1 MGGHS
6 GEHDETCSCK
16 HINLYPTQPN
26 TLGCSGDK
34 LNSSA
39 NGNPIVLSFTGK
51 PETCIASTGAVSNY
65 AAEFT
70 DGCETFSIYPAK
82 VCTGLPIINGT
93 QTKAALCYSQAAG
106 VGNVNIITS

>member
-1 MGGHS
+1 MG
-6 GEHDETCSCK
+6 
-16 HINLYPTQPN
+16 
-26 TLGCSGDK
+26 GCSGDK

-106 VGNVNIITS
+106 LAMSTSKPACVHLLTMEPP